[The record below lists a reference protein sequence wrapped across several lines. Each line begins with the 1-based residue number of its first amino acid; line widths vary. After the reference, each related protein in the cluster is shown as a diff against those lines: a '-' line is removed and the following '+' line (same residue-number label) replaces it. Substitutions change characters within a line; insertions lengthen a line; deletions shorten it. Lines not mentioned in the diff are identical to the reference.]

1 MGGKAM
7 VRRLREEEILLWA
20 RVAETV
26 KPAPGIAMPKSV
38 VSKHDPRSGP
48 MILPVVAPSPPV
60 ARKAVS
66 APQDIEPNRKRKIMG
81 EFPLEARIDLHGMT
95 QDQAEASLTG
105 FLRRAHDQGHRAA
118 LVITGRGVQGA
129 GILRRR
135 TPEWLSK
142 PDLRPI
148 VAGFSEA
155 HQKHGGE
162 GAIYVALKRRR
173 TS

>member
-1 MGGKAM
+1 M

-26 KPAPGIAMPKSV
+26 NPAPGVLMPKSV
-38 VSKHDPRSGP
+38 VAKPDPRSGP
-48 MILPVVAPSPPV
+48 MILPVAVPQPTA
-60 ARKAVS
+60 ARKPVS

-95 QDQAEASLTG
+95 QDQAEAALAG

-118 LVITGRGVQGA
+118 LVITGRGVQGQ
-129 GILRRR
+129 GVLRRR
-135 TPEWLSK
+135 APEWLSR

-173 TS
+173 VS